1 MGRNKKQDLK
11 SFLREL
17 EFCIVNK
24 NFEKAISVLSLISI
38 IFPVNDLS
46 QLESKLLLEYLDKL
60 QFVLEK
66 EKEEIKRKITNTEKV
81 KNSYLKL

>member
-1 MGRNKKQDLK
+1 M
-11 SFLREL
+11 
-17 EFCIVNK
+17 NK